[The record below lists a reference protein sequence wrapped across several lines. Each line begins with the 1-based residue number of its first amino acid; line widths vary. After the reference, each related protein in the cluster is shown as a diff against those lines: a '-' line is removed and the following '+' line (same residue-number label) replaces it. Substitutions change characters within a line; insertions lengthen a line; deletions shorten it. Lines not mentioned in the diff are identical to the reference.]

1 MCYNTNGA
9 VYVTASQYELG
20 SVASPFITQ
29 SNGVRSTAQAIT
41 DLTNNNTITT
51 NSLTYASDGT
61 FSFVRANSNYIN
73 ISANTNTRFQNP
85 YQTWSGWVNIVS
97 TGPNGYSE
105 LWNNGGNT
113 GMTIQWQTTGV
124 TFFMYNSAYLGYTVT
139 VSNALNTWM
148 NITCVID
155 NVARVM
161 ILYKNGVLVGTSSQW
176 NPYTPPNGSVHIGGN
191 FATGNGGD
199 FTQGTISN
207 VQLYNRTLSAAE
219 VQQNFNAQ
227 RTRYGI

>member
-1 MCYNTNGA
+1 
-9 VYVTASQYELG
+9 
-20 SVASPFITQ
+20 
-29 SNGVRSTAQAIT
+29 
-41 DLTNNNTITT
+41 
-51 NSLTYASDGT
+51 
-61 FSFVRANSNYIN
+61 
-73 ISANTNTRFQNP
+73 
-85 YQTWSGWVNIVS
+85 
-97 TGPNGYSE
+97 
-105 LWNNGGNT
+105 
-113 GMTIQWQTTGV
+113 
-124 TFFMYNSAYLGYTVT
+124 
-139 VSNALNTWM
+139 M